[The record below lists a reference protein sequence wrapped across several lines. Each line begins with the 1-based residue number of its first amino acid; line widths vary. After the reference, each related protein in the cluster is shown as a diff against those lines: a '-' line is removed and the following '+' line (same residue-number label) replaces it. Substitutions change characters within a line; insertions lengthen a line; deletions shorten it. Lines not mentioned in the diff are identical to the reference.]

1 MKIGIPRGLYY
12 YYYKDFLIEFF
23 KNLKWEIVLS
33 PETNQ
38 KIIEE
43 GSKLAPSEICLPVKV
58 FFGHIKYLL
67 DKCDYLFLIRFVKKY
82 VNKFPLFGCPKFIG
96 LPDLIKA
103 NFDNLRLLELVIDED
118 KRNEEKNY
126 LSLFSKFG
134 LSKKEILKAYQ
145 KAKEKI
151 KKKELEKGEILVIGH
166 PYILFDNRLS
176 LDLLNTLNNIGIK
189 YLTSFQFYQKDF
201 DFDKEREYSWYFH
214 RHLLFSAHWAK
225 ENNILG
231 IIIINNFPCGTS
243 AVIDERIKNICK
255 DINIL
260 QLIIDEHTQKESFL
274 TRLESFLDMIKIK
287 KK

>member
-12 YYYKDFLIEFF
+12 YYYQDFLIEFF

-43 GSKLAPSEICLPVKV
+43 GSKLAPSEICLPVKA

-82 VNKFPLFGCPKFIG
+82 VNKSPLFGCPKFIG
-96 LPDLIKA
+96 LPDLVKTS
-103 NFDNLRLLELVIDED
+103 FDDSWLLELVIDED
-118 KRNEEKNY
+118 KKIEEKSY
-126 LSLFSKFG
+126 LSFFSKFG
-134 LSKKEILKAYQ
+134 FSKEQILKAYQ
-145 KAKEKI
+145 KAKEKT
-151 KKKELEKGEILVIGH
+151 KKKKIEKGDILVIGH
-166 PYILFDNRLS
+166 PYVLFDKRLS
-176 LDLLNTLNNIGIK
+176 LDLLNILNNIGIK
-189 YLTSFQFYQKDF
+189 YITSCQFYEDGF
-201 DFDKEREYSWYFH
+201 DFDIEREYSWYFH
-214 RHLLFSAHWAK
+214 RHLLFSAYWAK
-225 ENNILG
+225 ENNISG

-243 AVIDERIKNICK
+243 AVIDEQIKNICK
-255 DINIL
+255 DISML